1 MTNSNKI
8 YVYVQNDAYLWNEL
22 LSNID
27 IFSFMKLPNKSSFF
41 FDVDTN
47 VLICLTILFADL
59 LLSSNK
65 QLRLEINLEE
75 KIECLFSHLNIMC
88 NKSVTCFRLGYI
100 PKFEDV

>member
-1 MTNSNKI
+1 MTHSYI
-8 YVYVQNDAYLWNEL
+8 THIHVQNDAYWWNEL
-22 LSNID
+22 LSNRD
-27 IFSFMKLPNKSSFF
+27 IFSFMELLNKSSFF

-75 KIECLFSHLNIMC
+75 KIQWLFSHLNIMC
-88 NKSVTCFRLGYI
+88 NKNITCFRLGYI
-100 PKFEDV
+100 PKSKDV

>member
-1 MTNSNKI
+1 M
-8 YVYVQNDAYLWNEL
+8 EL
-22 LSNID
+22 L
-27 IFSFMKLPNKSSFF
+27 NKSSFF

-75 KIECLFSHLNIMC
+75 KMEWVFIHLNIMYHKNIIFC
-88 NKSVTCFRLGYI
+88 RLGYI
-100 PKFEDV
+100 LKFEDV

>member
-1 MTNSNKI
+1 MTNSNTI

-22 LSNID
+22 LSNRD
-27 IFSFMKLPNKSSFF
+27 IFSFMELLNKSSFF

-65 QLRLEINLEE
+65 QLRLDINLEE
-75 KIECLFSHLNIMC
+75 KIECLF
-88 NKSVTCFRLGYI
+88 
-100 PKFEDV
+100 